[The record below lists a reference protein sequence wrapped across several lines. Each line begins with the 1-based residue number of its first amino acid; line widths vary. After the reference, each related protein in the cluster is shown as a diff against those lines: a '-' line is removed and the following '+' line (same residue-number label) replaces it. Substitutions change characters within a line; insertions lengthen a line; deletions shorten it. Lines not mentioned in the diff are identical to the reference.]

1 VMNLPLT
8 TEVTHARGM
17 ILILMDAALTMM
29 QISQLAL
36 NAVVVVV
43 ETPLEDLP
51 NALVMNLPLT
61 TEATH
66 AHGMML
72 IHKPAEVMMIL
83 ISLLTLNAVHVEV
96 VHTKALLL
104 EEEAPA

>member
-1 VMNLPLT
+1 
-8 TEVTHARGM
+8 
-17 ILILMDAALTMM
+17 
-29 QISQLAL
+29 
-36 NAVVVVV
+36 
-43 ETPLEDLP
+43 
-51 NALVMNLPLT
+51 MNLPLT

>member
-17 ILILMDAALTMM
+17 ILILMDAALMMM

-36 NAVVVVV
+36 NAVLVVV
-43 ETPLEDLP
+43 ETLLEDLP

>member
-1 VMNLPLT
+1 
-8 TEVTHARGM
+8 
-17 ILILMDAALTMM
+17 MM

-36 NAVVVVV
+36 NAVLVGV

-61 TEATH
+61 TEETH

-72 IHKPAEVMMIL
+72 IHMPAEVMMIL

-96 VHTKALLL
+96 VDTKALLL